1 MIFTND
7 KAIYIQ
13 MADRLCDEIL
23 SGVYKDDDRIPSVR
37 EYAVLLEVNTN
48 TAVKAYEQLAREEI
62 IYNKR
67 GLGYFV
73 TPGAKKQILKARKQ
87 EFMKERLPELFR
99 QMNLLDIT
107 IDDVAEAYK
116 KRCRSLQK
124 TYRMLKFSHT
134 SIHSSQM
141 YAVHPIYLEG
151 NATFRTFAASNE

>member
-1 MIFTND
+1 MTFTND
-7 KAIYIQ
+7 KPIYIQ

-23 SGVYKDDDRIPSVR
+23 SVVYKDDDRIPSVR

-87 EFMKERLPELFR
+87 EFMKSRLPELFR
-99 QMNLLDIT
+99 QMQLLDIS
-107 IDDVAEAYK
+107 IDDVTEAWNN
-116 KRCRSLQK
+116 QK
-124 TYRMLKFSHT
+124 NNQKNN
-134 SIHSSQM
+134 Q
-141 YAVHPIYLEG
+141 
-151 NATFRTFAASNE
+151 N

>member
-1 MIFTND
+1 MTFTND

-73 TPGAKKQILKARKQ
+73 TKGARKQILKVRKQ

-99 QMNLLDIT
+99 QMQLLGIT
-107 IDDVAEAYK
+107 LEDVKDVYDA
-116 KRCRSLQK
+116 
-124 TYRMLKFSHT
+124 TLKDELT
-134 SIHSSQM
+134 S
-141 YAVHPIYLEG
+141 
-151 NATFRTFAASNE
+151 NK

>member
-13 MADRLCDEIL
+13 MADRLRDEIL

-73 TPGAKKQILKARKQ
+73 TKGARKQILKVRKQ

-107 IDDVAEAYK
+107 IEDVTEAYK
-116 KRCRSLQK
+116 KLTEC
-124 TYRMLKFSHT
+124 
-134 SIHSSQM
+134 
-141 YAVHPIYLEG
+141 
-151 NATFRTFAASNE
+151 

>member
-23 SGVYKDDDRIPSVR
+23 ADKYMDDDRIPSVR

-48 TAVKAYEQLAREEI
+48 TAVKAYDELARANI

-73 TPGAKKQILKARKQ
+73 TKGAKKQILKERKHV
-87 EFMKERLPELFR
+87 FMKEQLPELFR
-99 QMNLLDIT
+99 QMQLLDISM
-107 IDDVAEAYK
+107 DDVVGVYN
-116 KRCRSLQK
+116 SLQDDK
-124 TYRMLKFSHT
+124 
-134 SIHSSQM
+134 
-141 YAVHPIYLEG
+141 G
-151 NATFRTFAASNE
+151 

>member
-23 SGVYKDDDRIPSVR
+23 AGKYIDDDRIPSVR
-37 EYAVLLEVNTN
+37 EYAVMLEVNAN
-48 TAVKAYEQLAREEI
+48 TAVKAYDELSRANI

-73 TPGAKKQILKARKQ
+73 TPGAKKQILKDSKK

-99 QMNLLDIT
+99 QMQLLGIT
-107 IDDVAEAYK
+107 LEDVKSEY
-116 KRCRSLQK
+116 
-124 TYRMLKFSHT
+124 T
-134 SIHSSQM
+134 
-141 YAVHPIYLEG
+141 
-151 NATFRTFAASNE
+151 ATFGEEASSNK